1 MRTYTGVILSTP
13 CGNIAHSLW
22 TTVAPEARRGQAD
35 TGDGVP
41 DSFVHLHVHT
51 EYSMLDGAA
60 RVDDLFAEAARMGMP
75 ALAMTDHGYLFGAV
89 DFYQAGRK
97 HGVKPILGCLLAGQE
112 IITADGAKNVE
123 DVQRGDMVLTHKG
136 RFRRVLRTM
145 RRPYRGQGYTVS
157 LAGRYG
163 RSLTLTEEHPVL
175 IRTRDGLLDWKK
187 PRDIAA
193 GRHSAHGGTECWKSW
208 ACLPRLRTEWTEIDI
223 LDFLPDS
230 FMARP
235 GGGIARS
242 YESKHRADQAW
253 PRFPAR
259 VPLDYDLGYLLGIYA
274 AEGHLLFT
282 NGHLTGGIGFTFH
295 IEEVELAGR
304 LSGLLARFGVST
316 VRYARANRRSL
327 AAELAAQSVPLAHL
341 LAAMVG
347 RGAKNKRVPVQ
358 ILNGPPEARR
368 GFLDG
373 LLDGDGKN
381 PARESNPT
389 GRRDLRTASR
399 SLAWGVKALF
409 ADTGHWITVTTGEE
423 PSTLPDGRHRPKRC
437 YMLSYQPNRRYAGTL
452 EDDHYVYRPVS
463 AVDPVTLDT
472 EVFNFE
478 VEEDNSYV
486 SDFVLHN
493 CEAYLAPGS
502 RFEKQRR
509 DTAEPYTHL
518 TLLAASQTGYAN
530 LLKLC
535 SLASIEGYFYK
546 PRMDRELFE
555 RYHEGIIATTGCL
568 GGEVNQA
575 ILKGDPGGARRVAG
589 ELRDLF
595 GSDSYFVELHDHG
608 IPEQHR
614 VNRELIPLAR
624 DLGIPLL
631 AANDLHYTRK
641 ADARPHEVL
650 LCIQTNA
657 TIADPKRFRFESEE
671 FYLKSP
677 QEMRA
682 LFADYPDACDNTLLL
697 AERCAVELEFGNNK
711 LPRFDVPADHTL
723 ESWLRH
729 EVERGARERYGDP
742 LPGRVAER
750 IDYELSVINQLGFA
764 GYFLIVADLCRH
776 ARSSGIRVGP
786 GRGSA
791 AGSCVSYCLWIT
803 DLDPIGYGLMFER
816 FLNPE
821 RREMPDIDMDF
832 DERRR
837 GDMIRYATEK
847 YGEDRVAQI
856 VTFSTIK
863 AKQAIR
869 DSARVLGFPYKLG
882 DDLAKMM
889 PPPVLGKEWPLAEAF
904 KLSAELRDARDASPD
919 NSKVLETAL
928 GLEGLR
934 RQWGVHAAAV
944 VISRDPLME
953 HVPVM
958 KREADGAVI
967 TQYEMNGVAKL
978 GLLKMDFLG
987 LRNLTVLDDTLR
999 HLRARGIELDLG
1011 KLPTDDPETF
1021 HMLQSGDSDGVFQM
1035 ESEGVRRILRQL
1047 RPDRFEDIV
1056 AVIALYRPGPMEQI
1070 PTYIRGKQDPSSIS
1084 YLPLMEE
1091 TTADTYGVM
1100 VYQEQIIT
1108 LLQKVAG
1115 YSAGEADIVRK
1126 AIGKK
1131 IESLM
1136 RKEEPRFLAGCRER
1150 GLSDDEA
1157 RNLWRLIQPFAG
1169 YSFNRAHAA
1178 GYALISW
1185 QTAYLKAHHP
1195 VEYMAAL
1202 LTSVK
1207 DDKDARPKYLGT
1219 CRRMGITVL
1228 PPDINDSD
1236 ADFTPAAVADGGAL
1250 AADEVPRAIRYGLSA
1265 VRNVG
1270 EQVVEAITV
1279 ARRSKGRFTG
1289 FFDFCDK
1296 VDAGVLNKRVVES
1309 LIKAGAFDSFD
1320 HSRKGLLEIHDRHID
1335 DVLARK
1341 RAEAAGQFSLFGGP
1355 GDGADQAVA
1364 QPLPAIGGEDW
1375 DKTQR
1380 LAFEKEMLGQYVS
1393 DHPLLG
1399 LEHVLERESDASLS
1413 SLAERSDGAVVTVAG
1428 ILAKLIK
1435 KFTKGGETYVVA
1447 ELEDLDGGAE
1457 CIFFPRVYQQHQS
1470 LLVQDTVV
1478 VVKARVDGRDETP
1491 KLVALEVRPPNLGEP
1506 GARPVVLEL
1515 EARNCDG
1522 SIVSRLKR
1530 ILGSHRGKSPV
1541 QLQIRGAHSTMVVQL
1556 GDEFRVDPRNGL
1568 YAEIKAE
1575 LGPDALVI

>member
-1 MRTYTGVILSTP
+1 
-13 CGNIAHSLW
+13 
-22 TTVAPEARRGQAD
+22 
-35 TGDGVP
+35 VP
-41 DSFVHLHVHT
+41 DSFAHLHVHT

-75 ALAMTDHGYLFGAV
+75 ALAMTDHGNLFGTV
-89 DFYQAGRK
+89 DFYQAGKK
-97 HGVKPILGCLLAGQE
+97 HGVKPIIG
-112 IITADGAKNVE
+112 VE
-123 DVQRGDMVLTHKG
+123 
-136 RFRRVLRTM
+136 
-145 RRPYRGQGYTVS
+145 S
-157 LAGRYG
+157 
-163 RSLTLTEEHPVL
+163 
-175 IRTRDGLLDWKK
+175 
-187 PRDIAA
+187 
-193 GRHSAHGGTECWKSW
+193 
-208 ACLPRLRTEWTEIDI
+208 
-223 LDFLPDS
+223 
-230 FMARP
+230 
-235 GGGIARS
+235 
-242 YESKHRADQAW
+242 
-253 PRFPAR
+253 
-259 VPLDYDLGYLLGIYA
+259 
-274 AEGHLLFT
+274 
-282 NGHLTGGIGFTFH
+282 
-295 IEEVELAGR
+295 
-304 LSGLLARFGVST
+304 
-316 VRYARANRRSL
+316 
-327 AAELAAQSVPLAHL
+327 
-341 LAAMVG
+341 
-347 RGAKNKRVPVQ
+347 
-358 ILNGPPEARR
+358 
-368 GFLDG
+368 
-373 LLDGDGKN
+373 
-381 PARESNPT
+381 
-389 GRRDLRTASR
+389 
-399 SLAWGVKALF
+399 
-409 ADTGHWITVTTGEE
+409 
-423 PSTLPDGRHRPKRC
+423 
-437 YMLSYQPNRRYAGTL
+437 
-452 EDDHYVYRPVS
+452 
-463 AVDPVTLDT
+463 
-472 EVFNFE
+472 
-478 VEEDNSYV
+478 
-486 SDFVLHN
+486 
-493 CEAYLAPGS
+493 YLAPGS

-509 DTAEPYTHL
+509 DTAEPYSHL
-518 TLLAASQTGYAN
+518 TLLASSQTGYAN

-535 SLASIEGYFYK
+535 SLASLEGYFYK

-555 RYHEGIIATTGCL
+555 RHHEGIVATTGCL

-575 ILKGDPGGARRVAG
+575 ILKGDLAGARRVAA

-595 GSDSYFVELHDHG
+595 GPDSYFAELHDHG
-608 IPEQHR
+608 IALQHE
-614 VNRELIPLAR
+614 VNRELIPLAK

-641 ADARPHEVL
+641 ADAKAHDVL

-657 TIADPKRFRFESEE
+657 AQADPKRLRFESEE

-677 QEMRA
+677 REMRA
-682 LFADYPDACDNTLLL
+682 LFADYPEACDNTLLL
-697 AERCAVELEFGNNK
+697 AERCEVELEFGNNK
-711 LPRFDVPADHTL
+711 LPRFDVPEGHTL

-729 EVERGARERYGDP
+729 EVDRGARERYGDP
-742 LPGRVAER
+742 LPPQVGER
-750 IDYELSVINQLGFA
+750 IDYELSVIDQLGFA

-776 ARSSGIRVGP
+776 ARDNGIRVGP

-791 AGSCVSYCLWIT
+791 AGSCVSYCLRIT

-847 YGEDRVAQI
+847 YGEDHVAQI

-869 DSARVLGFPYKLG
+869 DSCRVLGFPYKLG

-889 PPPVLGKEWPLAEAF
+889 PPPVLGKEWPLADAY
-904 KLSAELRDARDASPD
+904 KLSADLRAARDGDPD
-919 NSKVLETAL
+919 AGKVLRTAE

-958 KREADGAVI
+958 KREADGAII

-987 LRNLTVLDDTLR
+987 LRNLTVLDDTVR
-999 HLRARGIELDLG
+999 HLAARGVELDLG
-1011 KLPTDDPETF
+1011 RLPTDDAETF
-1021 HMLQSGDSDGVFQM
+1021 RMLQAGDSDGVFQM

-1070 PTYIRGKQDPSSIS
+1070 PTYIKGKQDPRSIS
-1084 YLPLMEE
+1084 YLHPLLEE
-1091 TTADTYGVM
+1091 ITADTYGVM

-1108 LLQKVAG
+1108 LLQRVAG

-1131 IESLM
+1131 IEALM
-1136 RKEEPRFLAGCRER
+1136 KKEEPRFLAGCKER
-1150 GLSDDEA
+1150 GLSDDQA
-1157 RNLWRLIQPFAG
+1157 RTLWRLIQPFAG

-1178 GYALISW
+1178 GYGLISW

-1207 DDKDARPKYLGT
+1207 DDKDARPKYLGI
-1219 CRRMGITVL
+1219 CRRTGITVL
-1228 PPDINDSD
+1228 PPDVNDSYS
-1236 ADFTPAAVADGGAL
+1236 DFTPVSGTGDGEAL
-1250 AADEVPRAIRYGLSA
+1250 RAIRYGLSA

-1270 EQVVEAITV
+1270 EQVVDATV
-1279 ARRSKGRFTG
+1279 AARRAKGRFTD
-1289 FFDFCDK
+1289 FFDFCEK
-1296 VDAGVLNKRVVES
+1296 VDASVLNKRVVES
-1309 LIKAGAFDSFD
+1309 LIKAGAFDSFG
-1320 HSRKGLLEIHDRHID
+1320 HSRKGLLEIHDKHID

-1341 RAEAAGQFSLFGGP
+1341 RAEAAGQFSLFGGL
-1355 GDGADQAVA
+1355 GDGGRAVA
-1364 QPLPAIGGEDW
+1364 QPLPSIGAEDW

-1399 LEHVLERESDASLS
+1399 LEHVLERESDTSLS
-1413 SLAERSDGAVVTVAG
+1413 SLGERSDQAVVTVAG

-1447 ELEDLDGGAE
+1447 QLEDLDGAAE
-1457 CIFFPRVYQQHQS
+1457 CIFFPKVYQIYQN

-1491 KLVALEVRPPNLGEP
+1491 KLVALEVGPPNLGDP
-1506 GARPVVLEL
+1506 GVRPVVLEL
-1515 EARNCDG
+1515 QARACDDG
-1522 SIVSRLKR
+1522 IVSRLKR

-1541 QLQIRGAHSTMVVQL
+1541 HLQIRGAHSTMVVQL

>member
-1 MRTYTGVILSTP
+1 
-13 CGNIAHSLW
+13 
-22 TTVAPEARRGQAD
+22 
-35 TGDGVP
+35 
-41 DSFVHLHVHT
+41 
-51 EYSMLDGAA
+51 
-60 RVDDLFAEAARMGMP
+60 
-75 ALAMTDHGYLFGAV
+75 
-89 DFYQAGRK
+89 
-97 HGVKPILGCLLAGQE
+97 
-112 IITADGAKNVE
+112 
-123 DVQRGDMVLTHKG
+123 
-136 RFRRVLRTM
+136 
-145 RRPYRGQGYTVS
+145 
-157 LAGRYG
+157 
-163 RSLTLTEEHPVL
+163 
-175 IRTRDGLLDWKK
+175 
-187 PRDIAA
+187 
-193 GRHSAHGGTECWKSW
+193 
-208 ACLPRLRTEWTEIDI
+208 LPRLRNEWAEIAT
-223 LDFLPDS
+223 LDFLPDD
-230 FMARP
+230 FAALP
-235 GGGIARS
+235 AGGIARQ
-242 YESKHRADQAW
+242 YRSKYRAAEAW
-253 PRFPAR
+253 PAFPAR
-259 VPLDYDLGYLLGIYA
+259 LPLDYDFGYLLGLYA
-274 AEGHLLFT
+274 AEGDVLYT
-282 NGHLTGGIGFTFH
+282 RGHLTGAVGFTFH
-295 IEEVELAGR
+295 ADETELASR
-304 LSGLLARFGVST
+304 LSRVLSRFGAT
-316 VRYARANRRSL
+316 AIRYRRTNRQVL
-327 AAELAAQSVPLAHL
+327 AAEFRVHSIPLAYL
-341 LAAMVG
+341 LVALIG
-347 RGAKNKRVPVQ
+347 RGAKHKRVPAQ
-358 ILNGPPEARR
+358 ILNGPPEVRR

-373 LLDGDGKN
+373 LLDGDGKS
-381 PARESNPT
+381 PERASNST
-389 GRRDLRTASR
+389 GRRDLKTACR
-399 SLAWGVKALF
+399 SLAWGARQLL
-409 ADTGHWITVTTGEE
+409 ADMGHWVTVSAGEE
-423 PSTLPDGRHRPKRC
+423 PCSLPHCPGDAHSHRW
-437 YMLSYQPNRRYAGTL
+437 YMVSYKPNRSYSRTL
-452 EDDHYVYRPVS
+452 EDDAFVYRPVS
-463 AVDPVTLDT
+463 AVEALTLDT

-493 CEAYLAPGS
+493 CEAYLAPRS
-502 RFEKQRR
+502 RFEKLRR

-518 TLLAASQTGYAN
+518 TLLATNQTGYAN

-535 SLASIEGYFYK
+535 SLASLEGHFYK

-555 RYHEGIIATTGCL
+555 RYHEGIVATTGCL

-575 ILKGDPGGARRVAG
+575 ILKGDPAGARRLAA
-589 ELRDLF
+589 EMRDLF
-595 GSDSYFVELHDHG
+595 GAGNYFAELHDHG
-608 IPEQHR
+608 IPEQQR

-641 ADARPHEVL
+641 ADAKPHEVL

-657 TIADPKRFRFESEE
+657 SLADPKRFRLEGEE

-677 QEMRA
+677 RQMRE
-682 LFADYPDACDNTLLL
+682 LFADYPEACDNTLLL
-697 AERCAVELEFGNNK
+697 AERCEVELEFGNNK
-711 LPRFDVPADHTL
+711 LPRFDVPEGHTL

-729 EVERGARERYGDP
+729 EVDRGARERYGDP
-742 LPGRVAER
+742 LPPEVRER
-750 IDYELSVINQLGFA
+750 LDYELSVILQLGFP
-764 GYFLIVADLCRH
+764 GYFLIVADLCRY
-776 ARSSGIRVGP
+776 ARANGIRVGP

-791 AGSCVSYCLWIT
+791 AGSCVSYCLRIT
-803 DLDPIGYGLMFER
+803 DLDPIAYGLMFER

-889 PPPVLGKEWPLAEAF
+889 PPPVLGKEWPLTDAYRLSTELHEARQGQAGPDA
-904 KLSAELRDARDASPD
+904 KL
-919 NSKVLETAL
+919 VLETAE

-944 VISRDPLME
+944 VISRDPLTE

-958 KREADGAVI
+958 KREADGAII

-987 LRNLTVLDDTLR
+987 LRNLSVLDDTVR
-999 HLRARGIELDLG
+999 HLRARGVELDLDR
-1011 KLPTDDPETF
+1011 LPTDDAETF
-1021 HMLQSGDSDGVFQM
+1021 RMLQTGDSDGVFQM

-1047 RPDRFEDIV
+1047 RPDRFEDVV

-1070 PTYIRGKQDPSSIS
+1070 PAYIKGKQNPSSIS
-1084 YLPLMEE
+1084 YLHPLLEE
-1091 TTADTYGVM
+1091 ITVDTYGVM

-1108 LLQKVAG
+1108 LLQRVAG

-1136 RKEEPRFLAGCRER
+1136 RKEEPRFMAGCKER
-1150 GLSDDEA
+1150 GLTSQQA
-1157 RNLWRLIQPFAG
+1157 QRLWELIQPFAG

-1178 GYALISW
+1178 GYGLVSW
-1185 QTAYLKAHHP
+1185 QTAYLKAHYP

-1207 DDKDARPKYLGT
+1207 DDKDGRPKYLGV

-1228 PPDINDSD
+1228 PPDVNDS
-1236 ADFTPAAVADGGAL
+1236 ASDFTPVLLGDADSAPPEADG
-1250 AADEVPRAIRYGLSA
+1250 EPRQAIRYGLSA

-1270 EQVVEAITV
+1270 EQVVELIIA
-1279 ARRSKGRFTG
+1279 ARRDKGRFTD

-1296 VDAGVLNKRVVES
+1296 VDPSVLNKRVVES
-1309 LIKAGAFDSFD
+1309 LIKAGAFESLG

-1341 RAEAAGQFSLFGGP
+1341 RAEAAGQFSLFGGL
-1355 GDGADQAVA
+1355 GDDAGQAVA
-1364 QPLPAIGGEDW
+1364 QPLPSIGADDW

-1399 LEHVLERESDASLS
+1399 LEHVLERESDTSLS
-1413 SLAERSDGAVVTVAG
+1413 SLADRSDQGVVTVAG

-1447 ELEDLDGGAE
+1447 ELEDLDGAAE
-1457 CIFFPRVYQQHQS
+1457 CIFFPKVYQQHQS

-1478 VVKARVDGRDETP
+1478 VVKARVDARDETP
-1491 KLVALEVRPPNLGEP
+1491 KLVALEVRPPNMGVP
-1506 GARPVVLEL
+1506 TARPVVLEL
-1515 EARNCDG
+1515 EARHCDD

-1541 QLQIRGAHSTMVVQL
+1541 HLQIRGAHSTMVVQL

-1575 LGPDALVI
+1575 LGPDALLT